1 MVNTFIDFLNVI
13 KKDLKLGL
21 PPLHRQ
27 FFIKISQ
34 NREYIQTFCK
44 DKRNPF
50 LFACRQWYLYN
61 NTPFVIYISI

>member
-1 MVNTFIDFLNVI
+1 MVNTVNDFLNVI

-34 NREYIQTFCK
+34 NREYIQPFCK

-50 LFACRQWYLYN
+50 HFACRQWCSHN
-61 NTPFVIYISI
+61 NPQCDMV